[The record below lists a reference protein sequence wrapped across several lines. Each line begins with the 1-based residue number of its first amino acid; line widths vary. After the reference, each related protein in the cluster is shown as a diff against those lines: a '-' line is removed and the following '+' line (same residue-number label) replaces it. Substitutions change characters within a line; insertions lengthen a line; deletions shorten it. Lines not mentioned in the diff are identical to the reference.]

1 MRAASLA
8 WLIVSL
14 VTVVAYAE
22 DADKTRSAADRAS
35 KRAPAKADADPKS
48 DRPLAAPEAKVV
60 NALHVSNQ
68 TEIAAGKLAEK
79 NTDNAAVLR
88 YGRMLVKEHGE
99 ADRKLAAFARKR
111 AHVLTGE
118 ARDLSELEAKTGPDF
133 DSAFLTMMVKNH
145 GEALALVQAAK
156 ETCEDREV
164 RAILDQTTPRL
175 QRHQA
180 QAVKLQQRLQ
190 EPAPAH
196 AH

>member
-1 MRAASLA
+1 MRTAILAGLVVSLA
-8 WLIVSL
+8 
-14 VTVVAYAE
+14 TVVAYAE
-22 DADKTRSAADRAS
+22 DTEKIRSADSRAS
-35 KRAPAKADADPKS
+35 KGAPEKADADPKS
-48 DRPLAAPEAKVV
+48 DRPLAAPEVKVV

-79 NTDNAAVLR
+79 NTDNGAVLR

-99 ADRKLAAFARKR
+99 ADRKLAALARKR

-118 ARDLSELEAKTGPDF
+118 ARDLRELEGKKGPEF

-145 GEALALVQAAK
+145 GEALAMVQAAK

-180 QAVKLQQRLQ
+180 EAVKLQQRLQ
-190 EPAPAH
+190 EPVPAH

>member
-1 MRAASLA
+1 MRTAILAGLVVSLA
-8 WLIVSL
+8 
-14 VTVVAYAE
+14 TVVAYAE
-22 DADKTRSAADRAS
+22 GSDKDRSADDRAS
-35 KRAPAKADADPKS
+35 KRAPEKADADPKS
-48 DRPLAAPEAKVV
+48 DRTLAAPEAKVV

-79 NTDNAAVLR
+79 STHTGAVLR
-88 YGRMLVKEHGE
+88 YARMLVKEHGE

-118 ARDLSELEAKTGPDF
+118 ARDLSELEGKKRLEF

-180 QAVKLQQRLQ
+180 QAVKLQQRQQ
-190 EPAPAH
+190 EPTPAH